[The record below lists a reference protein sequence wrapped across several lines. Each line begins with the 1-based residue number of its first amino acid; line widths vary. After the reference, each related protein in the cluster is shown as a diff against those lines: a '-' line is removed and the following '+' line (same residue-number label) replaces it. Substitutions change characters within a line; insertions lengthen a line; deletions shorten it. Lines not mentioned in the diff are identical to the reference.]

1 MTTANNTSDSNLDS
15 APAEVQLAVDL
26 IYLLENNDIDPQIA
40 LKALIIV
47 QQDLNRKI
55 TDRELP

>member
-15 APAEVQLAVDL
+15 APAEVQLAVDS